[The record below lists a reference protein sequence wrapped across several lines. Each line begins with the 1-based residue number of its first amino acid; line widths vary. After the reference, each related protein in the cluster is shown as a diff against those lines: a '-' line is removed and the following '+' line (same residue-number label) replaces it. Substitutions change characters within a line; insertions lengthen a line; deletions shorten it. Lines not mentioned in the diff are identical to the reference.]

1 MQKYER
7 HGASRKYLVYL
18 ITRRGEK
25 KLGVKKKR
33 TKFKITYIFENFG
46 EKISCMLKYIYIYIS
61 NGKEYWKQSS
71 AKFLMNIQESCRTCN
86 CQKVEDGETRKGKTE
101 FDAWQRDRKI
111 STGIRGG
118 TFAKTLL
125 HFWSAS
131 RHTLPE

>member
-46 EKISCMLKYIYIYIS
+46 EKISCTLKYIYIEWQRIL
-61 NGKEYWKQSS
+61 E
-71 AKFLMNIQESCRTCN
+71 
-86 CQKVEDGETRKGKTE
+86 TE
-101 FDAWQRDRKI
+101 FREIPDEY
-111 STGIRGG
+111 
-118 TFAKTLL
+118 
-125 HFWSAS
+125 S
-131 RHTLPE
+131 RILSDM